1 MQRWRRVLFSN
12 ESRFVFYTLRWAS
25 PGFRRRGINV
35 IPITVCWT
43 VTCLVKKKIVM
54 VWCRIC
60 NSQNSRLVITK
71 GNFKAQRYIDSV
83 LQLVVVPYVHQY
95 SLFFMTRRALYNRH
109 QNDIKTLHW
118 PSYRPD
124 FAKRTCGTH
133 SNASKSTKRTNR
145 FASGTPGKV
154 IEHPYGTN

>member
-1 MQRWRRVLFSN
+1 
-12 ESRFVFYTLRWAS
+12 
-25 PGFRRRGINV
+25 
-35 IPITVCWT
+35 
-43 VTCLVKKKIVM
+43 M

-109 QNDIKTLHW
+109 QNDIKTLH
-118 PSYRPD
+118 
-124 FAKRTCGTH
+124 
-133 SNASKSTKRTNR
+133 
-145 FASGTPGKV
+145 
-154 IEHPYGTN
+154 